1 MRLLILLLTLACTA
15 PARADLLYV
24 LNSGDADIQVLDAD
38 TREEVR
44 RISVLREAHHLVW
57 APDHS
62 VLLIGD
68 SGGNEMLFIQPTTG
82 EVIKRERISNPYH
95 MEFSPD
101 GKHLVVTS
109 LRRNQVD
116 IYNWDGA
123 DLTLA
128 ARLRV
133 SDKPSH
139 LAYRPDSKIVY
150 VTLQGARSL
159 IAISLETN
167 QPLWT
172 MEVGRDPAGVIWH
185 RDRLLIGIM
194 GSDNIAVVDPET
206 RAVERRIVV
215 GRGAHAL
222 FVAPNDGPI
231 YVTSR
236 VDSRI
241 TVLDPGSLA
250 VLQAWNVPGGPD
262 CLTFDPEGRVW
273 ATLRWAGRVA
283 QVDVEAGTMEDTRVG
298 RSPHGVLFVPRRDV
312 AAAAPAR

>member
-1 MRLLILLLTLACTA
+1 MHRLVLFFALLVAL

-24 LNSGDADIQVLDAD
+24 LNSGDADVQVLDAG

-44 RISVLREAHHLVW
+44 RIPILREAHHLVW

-68 SGGNEMLFIQPTTG
+68 SGGNEMLFVQPATG

-116 IYNWDGA
+116 IYAWSGT
-123 DLTLA
+123 DLTLTG
-128 ARLRV
+128 RLRV
-133 SDKPSH
+133 DRTPSH
-139 LAYRPDSKIVY
+139 LAYRPDSKVVY
-150 VTLQGARSL
+150 VTLQGSRSL

-172 MEVGRDPAGVIWH
+172 MEVGRDPAGVVWH
-185 RDRLLIGIM
+185 HDKLLVGIM
-194 GSDNIAVVDPET
+194 GSDHVAVVDPVT
-206 RAVERRIVV
+206 HTVERRIVV

-222 FVAPNDGPI
+222 FVAPNDGPV

-236 VDSRI
+236 VESRI
-241 TVLDPGSLA
+241 TVLDPGTLA
-250 VLQAWNVPGGPD
+250 TLYAWNVPGGPD
-262 CLTFDPEGRVW
+262 CLSFDPDGKVW

-283 QVDVEAGTMEDTRVG
+283 LVDAEAGTMEETRVG

-312 AAAAPAR
+312 AVAAP